1 MIYLS
6 QLHVELTL
14 KVTKMKETSES
25 NFLVGKKKKNNST
38 STNKS
43 KSRQVNFYCET
54 ARTGGGSSVP
64 GSGAALLSTLT
75 ADKPYLDFSLIEEND
90 IPPSGQN
97 QNIIFVSFMV
107 S

>member
-25 NFLVGKKKKNNST
+25 NFLVEKKKNNST

-43 KSRQVNFYCET
+43 KSRQVSFYCET

-75 ADKPYLDFSLIEEND
+75 ADKPYLDFSLVEEND

-97 QNIIFVSFMV
+97 QNITFVSFMV